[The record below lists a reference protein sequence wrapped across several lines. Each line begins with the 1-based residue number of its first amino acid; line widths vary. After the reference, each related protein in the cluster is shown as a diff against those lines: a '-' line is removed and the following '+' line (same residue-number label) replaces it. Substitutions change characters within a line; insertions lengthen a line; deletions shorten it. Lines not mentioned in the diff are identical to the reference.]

1 MLPRVFG
8 TVCQVG
14 QDEPFLA
21 SDGILVTS
29 NRDYDGAVAG
39 KGGGMGEWEIIQSVL
54 PRTQAIFTGCR
65 TQILCVH

>member
-1 MLPRVFG
+1 MSTYCPHQPMLPRVFG

-21 SDGILVTS
+21 SNGILVTF

-39 KGGGMGEWEIIQSVL
+39 EGGRMGE
-54 PRTQAIFTGCR
+54 
-65 TQILCVH
+65 